1 LFAVSATRQEGYY
14 DDLLFFAPLKILFG
28 IEAAVPFIMAIL
40 NKGFGCFQQ
49 AVNTPTFLSTPYHIG
64 RELSD
69 GSQCQ
74 ILCVEYVCLFIP
86 KPYEQIQVVAVT
98 ADSLWCILSDFDIQ

>member
-1 LFAVSATRQEGYY
+1 MLSA
-14 DDLLFFAPLKILFG
+14 DLMHV
-28 IEAAVPFIMAIL
+28 EMRFICVE
-40 NKGFGCFQQ
+40 KFRCFQQ
-49 AVNTPTFLSTPYHIG
+49 TVYIPAFLSAPYHIG

-74 ILCVEYVCLFIP
+74 IFCVEYVCLFIQ

-98 ADSLWCILSDFDIQ
+98 ADSLWCILSDFDI